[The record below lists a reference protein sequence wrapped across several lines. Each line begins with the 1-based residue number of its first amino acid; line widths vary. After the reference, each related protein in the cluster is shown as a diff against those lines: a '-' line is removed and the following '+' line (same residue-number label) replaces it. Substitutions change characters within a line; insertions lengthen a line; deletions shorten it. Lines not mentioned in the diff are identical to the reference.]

1 MKVALVQMNSQG
13 DKAAN
18 LAQARRLIEEA
29 VAAERPDLIVL
40 PEYWACLAATREEFH
55 ASAESFEPGA
65 GGPACALI
73 REMAT
78 RHGIVVHAGSMV
90 ERAGD
95 SFFNATLVIGRDGSE
110 LAHYRKMHLFDVEVP
125 GGVTYKESATI
136 SRGQEVVTYQ
146 LDGWT
151 VGCSI
156 CYDLRFP
163 ELFQALRDK
172 GAEVI
177 VLPAAF
183 TLQTGKDH
191 WELLARARAAETQT
205 WFLADAQVGTHAG
218 GANACWGHAMV
229 IDPWG
234 AIVAQAS
241 DRPGFTTARL
251 DKAYQKTIRTNLP
264 VASHHVLHKA
274 A

>member
-1 MKVALVQMNSQG
+1 MKVALVQMNSQQ

-18 LAQARRLIEEA
+18 LREARRLIEAA
-29 VAAERPDLIVL
+29 VAAEHPDLIVL
-40 PEYWACLAATREEFH
+40 PEYWACLAATPAEFH
-55 ASAESFEPGA
+55 ASAETFPDGD
-65 GGPACALI
+65 ACSLI
-73 REMAT
+73 REMAVT
-78 RHGIVVHAGSMV
+78 HGVVVHAGSIV
-90 ERAGD
+90 ERAGN
-95 SFFNATLVIGRDGSE
+95 SYYNTTLVVGRDGAE
-110 LAHYRKMHLFDVEVP
+110 IARYRKMHLFDVEVP
-125 GGVTYKESATI
+125 GGLTYKESATI
-136 SRGQEVVTYQ
+136 SRGEDVVTYQ
-146 LDGWT
+146 VDGWT

-172 GAEVI
+172 GAEII

-191 WELLARARAAETQT
+191 WELFARARAAETQT
-205 WFLADAQVGTHAG
+205 WFLATGQVGTHAG
-218 GANACWGHAMV
+218 GARACWGHSMV

-241 DRPGFTTARL
+241 DRPGVTVSRL
-251 DKAYQKTIRTNLP
+251 DKDYQQHIRLNLP
-264 VASHHVLHKA
+264 VASHHVLHRA